1 MPLISEANEN
11 SDDAGH
17 EQPLA
22 AEQVGRAAAE
32 QQEAAE
38 DERVGVDDP
47 LQVGVGEARPRWIE
61 GSATFTIVASSTTM
75 NWARQ
80 TMTSTSQRLLTARGA
95 GVGAM
100 AVKAGSPPGS
110 Q

>member
-1 MPLISEANEN
+1 
-11 SDDAGH
+11 
-17 EQPLA
+17 
-22 AEQVGRAAAE
+22 
-32 QQEAAE
+32 
-38 DERVGVDDP
+38 
-47 LQVGVGEARPRWIE
+47 
-61 GSATFTIVASSTTM
+61 M

-80 TMTSTSQRLLTARGA
+80 TTTSTSQRLLTARGA